1 MSSVPSLRRPW
12 GRPRGTSIDGL
23 ANCLKL
29 TPPEAFRDQN
39 LSKLGD
45 SLLNFIYSL
54 NLSLS
59 QGIPSGG
66 KIPNRV
72 LARAMERS
80 SHRDLVPRRSDSH
93 RKGDIV
99 EAIFAYAWLKGDF
112 EIGNAVKFISRRLGP
127 AGRPIN
133 HDHYA
138 RALGELMDEL
148 LDEMGVAASA

>member
-1 MSSVPSLRRPW
+1 LRRPW

-99 EAIFAYAWLKGDF
+99 EAIFAYAWLKGNL
-112 EIGNAVKFISRRLGP
+112 EIERAVQFIARRLEPG
-127 AGRPIN
+127 AHPIN
-133 HDHYA
+133 QDQYA
-138 RALGELMDEL
+138 RALGELMDKV
-148 LDEMGVAASA
+148 LDEMGVL

>member
-1 MSSVPSLRRPW
+1 
-12 GRPRGTSIDGL
+12 L
-23 ANCLKL
+23 AHCLKQ
-29 TPPEAFRDQN
+29 TPVEALGDQN

-72 LARAMERS
+72 LARAIECS
-80 SHRDLVPRRSDSH
+80 SHRELVPRRSDSH

-99 EAIFAYAWLKGDF
+99 EAIFAYAWLKGNL
-112 EIGNAVKFISRRLGP
+112 EIGNSVEFIARRLDS

-133 HDHYA
+133 HDQYA
-138 RALGELMDEL
+138 RALGELMDRL
-148 LDEMGVAASA
+148 LDEMGVPPDA